1 MKKELYF
8 NRLEE
13 NLSIYYDLTENLSLE
28 YGNID
33 LYAKYFEKN
42 DRYILSKKSVIY
54 SQEAFEHIFCKY
66 FENITLDCVKDFT
79 KFLETNITNFVKPN
93 DDHMSSIIRGVIITN
108 EKPSDEIID
117 FIKKYKYYKS
127 FLFGFKGWV
136 NIGLNLV
143 DINNRDNFY
152 YNKVGKNG
160 RDYFKI

>member
-1 MKKELYF
+1 MDKELYF
-8 NRLEE
+8 NRLKE
-13 NLSIYYDLTENLSLE
+13 NLSIYYDLDESLSSE
-28 YGNID
+28 YGSID

-66 FENITLDCVKDFT
+66 FENITLEYVKDFT
-79 KFLETNITNFVKPN
+79 NFLETNITNFVKPN
-93 DDHMSSIIRGVIITN
+93 DDHMSSIIRGVIVTN
-108 EKPSDEIID
+108 EEPSDEIIN

-152 YNKVGKNG
+152 HNKVGKNG